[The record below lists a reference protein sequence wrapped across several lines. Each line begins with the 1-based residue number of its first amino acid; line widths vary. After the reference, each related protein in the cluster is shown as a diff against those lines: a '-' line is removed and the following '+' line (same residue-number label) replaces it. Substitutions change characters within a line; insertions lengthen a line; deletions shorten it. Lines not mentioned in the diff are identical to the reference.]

1 MASDQS
7 SKASPAKGVDRNRL
21 DRDRLDR
28 DRIVAAALDY
38 IDRHGAQ
45 GLSMRALAHELD
57 VVPMALYRHIRGRE
71 DLLEAVVSV
80 LLAGVRRDLDDELA
94 KTGWQGY
101 LQTLA
106 NSVRRIAVEH
116 AAAFPLVATRHPS
129 APWLRPPL
137 RSIELVEHFLTTLG
151 GHGFTD
157 EQTVNTYRAFSS
169 FLLGQLLLEATTR
182 GAETSPVEVAFDE
195 GDAQVP
201 QQDGLVD
208 LDTTPTV
215 ARLRPLLSEDH
226 SDDEFEI
233 ALETLLDRLEM
244 DISQ

>member
-7 SKASPAKGVDRNRL
+7 SKASPAKGV

-137 RSIELVEHFLTTLG
+137 RSIELVGPSSAPPIGSRPPGSPGRATAERSAGPKLPESADCPGRSGKAPLTP
-151 GHGFTD
+151 
-157 EQTVNTYRAFSS
+157 S
-169 FLLGQLLLEATTR
+169 TR
-182 GAETSPVEVAFDE
+182 E
-195 GDAQVP
+195 
-201 QQDGLVD
+201 
-208 LDTTPTV
+208 
-215 ARLRPLLSEDH
+215 RLRGSLGPCGNAQLGRGRRASRA
-226 SDDEFEI
+226 I
-233 ALETLLDRLEM
+233 VTVRR
-244 DISQ
+244 